1 MKSVRS
7 CILCVKENKLLKSMK
22 QYNEFNKGVIQK
34 DTTFMNSENSK
45 TFENKNGESVSHL
58 EITKVV
64 LVYCSIVSNDYQ
76 HDSRVLHIFA
86 ANKSFGELSDISP
99 EILYF

>member
-45 TFENKNGESVSHL
+45 TFEN
-58 EITKVV
+58 
-64 LVYCSIVSNDYQ
+64 
-76 HDSRVLHIFA
+76 
-86 ANKSFGELSDISP
+86 
-99 EILYF
+99 